1 MMRKAIKVTAIALI
15 GLSLLVVAYLALLFF
30 PGVLFAKQFQ
40 HGNFT
45 VHSQTD
51 LHEDMTTV
59 LRQIEVALAT
69 STIHDPTLQHDIF
82 FGHDNSTFRHVQS
95 VRTWLVPRTI
105 GLAPSLTFNASAP
118 PWISHI
124 VTFRVP
130 DVPNNALRHPQTG
143 RAVNL
148 TQILTHEVVH
158 TLLMARFGV
167 REIATMPMWKQEGY
181 ADYVAASAST
191 LADPDYTI
199 RDSVERFL
207 ANDISWLMDG
217 GGGFTP
223 MNYGCIA
230 RSTIITEEGF
240 LHPACYY
247 ISRVLMEYLFNVK
260 GMSFDEVMQPGVTD
274 HETLDELLTVYFAGT
289 L

>member
-1 MMRKAIKVTAIALI
+1 MRRALRLF
-15 GLSLLVVAYLALLFF
+15 GLALGGLLLLVIAYLTLLFF
-30 PGVLFAKQFQ
+30 PGVLFAKQLQ

-45 VHSQTD
+45 VHSQSE
-51 LHEDMTTV
+51 LHEGLTTV
-59 LRQIEVALAT
+59 LQEVEAALAT
-69 STIHDPTLQHDIF
+69 SAINDPTLRHDIF
-82 FGHDNSTFRHVQS
+82 FGHDNNAFRHVQG
-95 VRTWLVPRTI
+95 VRAWLVQRTI
-105 GLAPSLTFNASAP
+105 GLGSSLTFNASAP

-143 RAVNL
+143 MAVNL

-167 REIATMPMWKQEGY
+167 REIARMPMWKQEGY
-181 ADYVAASAST
+181 ADYVAASAGT
-191 LADPDYTI
+191 IAAPDYDI
-199 RDSVERFL
+199 RNSVERFL

-217 GGGFTP
+217 GGGFMP

-247 ISRVLMEYLFNVK
+247 IARVLIEYLFDVK
-260 GMSFDEVMQPGVTD
+260 GLGFDEVMQSDITD
-274 HETLDELLTVYFAGT
+274 FDTLDELLTAYFDGT

>member
-1 MMRKAIKVTAIALI
+1 MMRKAIKVTAFAFI
-15 GLSLLVVAYLALLFF
+15 GLFLPVVAYLALLFF

-51 LHEDMTTV
+51 LHEDLRFV
-59 LRQIEVALAT
+59 LQEVEAALAT
-69 STIHDPTLQHDIF
+69 STINDPTLRHDVF

-95 VRTWLVPRTI
+95 VRTWLVQQTI

-130 DVPNNALRHPQTG
+130 DIPNNALRHPQTG
-143 RAVNL
+143 NAVNL

-158 TLLMARFGV
+158 TLLMARFGA
-167 REIATMPMWKQEGY
+167 REIASIPMWKQEGY
-181 ADYVAASAST
+181 ADFIAASTGT
-191 LADPDYTI
+191 LADPDYHI
-199 RDSVERFL
+199 RNSVERFL

-217 GGGFTP
+217 GGGFRP
-223 MNYGCIA
+223 MNYDCIA

-240 LHPACYY
+240 FHPACYY
-247 ISRVLMEYLFNVK
+247 IARVLMEYLFDVK
-260 GMSFDEVMQPGVTD
+260 GLRFDEVMQPGVTD